1 MIKIVRHASIYG
13 MSMNRNKA
21 IQRIDGFNE
30 EIASN
35 ILKLSVYTSNTQD
48 YQHWIDELATWFSDI
63 NDITIKPSDRKL
75 NESMYDD
82 LVFGQ
87 FGTTI
92 SDVRSYID
100 LWLIRNRKTQQYP
113 NFTNSSKITKD
124 VFLKVSELR
133 AIFLRLFA
141 SKNNKTRSDIL
152 KLLNTIFYARK

>member
-1 MIKIVRHASIYG
+1 MINVIRHASIYK

-30 EIASN
+30 LIASN
-35 ILKLSVYTSNTQD
+35 ILKLTVYTSNMRD

-63 NDITIKPSDRKL
+63 NDITIKPSDKKL
-75 NESMYDD
+75 NESMYDE

-100 LWLIRNRKTQQYP
+100 LWLIHNRKNQQYP
-113 NFTNSSKITKD
+113 DFTNSSKITKY

-133 AIFLRLFA
+133 DTFLRLFA
-141 SKNNKTRSDIL
+141 SKNSKTRLDIL
-152 KLLNTIFYARK
+152 NMLNIVFHTKE